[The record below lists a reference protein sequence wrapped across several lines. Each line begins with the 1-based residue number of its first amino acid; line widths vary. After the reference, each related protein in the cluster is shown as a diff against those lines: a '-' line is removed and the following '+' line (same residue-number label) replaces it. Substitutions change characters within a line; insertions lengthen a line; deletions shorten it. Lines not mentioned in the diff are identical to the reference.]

1 MPAEVSLSKNKHLLA
16 QMTKKNL
23 FLICEW
29 SFFCPCEWSM
39 WRIAGLRRAINC
51 IFGRFFSLGDCPRW
65 HRRCPLAS
73 RFVATASL
81 FIVIII
87 IIHLLSNLF
96 HRSWIRDIIVIIITT
111 INIITT
117 IIATISTTI
126 IIIGAVQCTTGQ
138 SDFWPLFRENLI
150 IDDWGAFP
158 QYQSP
163 PATLYLFSETKFQ
176 LSKTWQEIGKSV
188 IWDDGE
194 K

>member
-1 MPAEVSLSKNKHLLA
+1 MIFMPAGVSLCTNKHFLA
-16 QMTKKNL
+16 QMTKPL
-23 FLICEW
+23 FLIYEW

-73 RFVATASL
+73 SFVATASF
-81 FIVIII
+81 FIAIII
-87 IIHLLSNLF
+87 IILLLSNLF

-117 IIATISTTI
+117 IIVTISTTI

-176 LSKTWQEIGKSV
+176 LSNTWQEIGKNA
-188 IWDDGE
+188 I
-194 K
+194 

>member
-1 MPAEVSLSKNKHLLA
+1 MWVKHVTDCRSAARNQLHFREV
-16 QMTKKNL
+16 
-23 FLICEW
+23 
-29 SFFCPCEWSM
+29 
-39 WRIAGLRRAINC
+39 
-51 IFGRFFSLGDCPRW
+51 FSLGDCPRW

-73 RFVATASL
+73 SFVATASF

-87 IIHLLSNLF
+87 IILLLSNLF

-176 LSKTWQEIGKSV
+176 LSKTWQEIGKNA
-188 IWDDGE
+188 I
-194 K
+194 